1 MVDFDFGERLKELR
15 KKAGLTQSQLG
26 ERVGLTKSVIS
37 FYEQQERSPS
47 PAVIV
52 RLSEIFH
59 VSTDYLLDVERG
71 RTLDISDLTKEQ
83 AEILE
88 DLAAAMRARNK

>member
-59 VSTDYLLDVERG
+59 VSTDYLLGVERG

-88 DLAAAMRARNK
+88 DLVAAMRARNK